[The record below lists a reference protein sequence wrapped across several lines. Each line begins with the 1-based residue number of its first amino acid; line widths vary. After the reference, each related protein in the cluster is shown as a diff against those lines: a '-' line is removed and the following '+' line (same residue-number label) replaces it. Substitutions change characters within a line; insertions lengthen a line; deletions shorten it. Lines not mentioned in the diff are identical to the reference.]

1 MKKVLVVA
9 AHPDDETLG
18 AGGAMAKHAAS
29 GDLVS
34 VLILGEGVASRLV
47 EGKEY
52 AKEKESLRGDAKRAL
67 AKLGVKDVTFL
78 DFPDNSFDAVPLLK
92 IIKAVEKVV
101 SDKKPE
107 LVYTHHRGDLNID
120 HRRTFEAVLTACR
133 PVGSTVRKI
142 MCFEVLSSTEWNVGS
157 SFIPNAFVDITDL
170 FDKKI
175 AALREYRSEM
185 RQYPH
190 PRSPEGAEILAKMRG
205 LVVGRKAAEAFE
217 IVREIE

>member
-1 MKKVLVVA
+1 MNRILVVA

-18 AGGAMAKHAAS
+18 AGGTIAKHIAS
-29 GDLVS
+29 GDSVS
-34 VLILGEGVASRLV
+34 VLILGEGVASR
-47 EGKEY
+47 KEQREDY
-52 AKEKESLRGDAKRAL
+52 AKERDSLRADAKRAL

-78 DFPDNSFDAVPLLK
+78 DFPDNSFDTVPLLK
-92 IIKAVEKVV
+92 IIKAVENIV
-101 SDKKPE
+101 SEKKPE

-133 PVGSTVRKI
+133 PLGSSVRKI

-157 SFIPNAFVDITDL
+157 SFIPNALVDITDV
-170 FDKKI
+170 FEKKI
-175 AALREYRSEM
+175 AALREYQSEM

-190 PRSPEGAEILAKMRG
+190 PRSLEGAEILAKTRG
-205 LVVGRKAAEAFE
+205 LVIGRKAAEAFE